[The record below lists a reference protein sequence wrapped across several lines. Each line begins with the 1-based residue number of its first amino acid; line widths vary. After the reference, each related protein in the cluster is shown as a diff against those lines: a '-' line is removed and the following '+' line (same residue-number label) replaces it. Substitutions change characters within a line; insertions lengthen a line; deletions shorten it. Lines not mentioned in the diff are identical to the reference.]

1 MPSES
6 LEVFNGTDGLQNLT
20 ESVLVYLRTEISLKI
35 WLLSVNSF
43 KSQGSDFI
51 MPWEGFSDG

>member
-20 ESVLVYLRTEISLKI
+20 ESALVSLRTEIPLKI
-35 WLLSVNSF
+35 WLLSVNSY

-51 MPWEGFSDG
+51 IPWEDFSDG